1 MILTYG
7 TSHKMFTSLGL
18 PYVSVNVLSGIQ
30 CIYLMHN
37 LIARFMGPTWGLPG
51 TDRTQVGPMWATWT
65 LLSGYMLLYS
75 SLAPWQSYDLWVPVT
90 SQVSVK
96 AMGKVSLYWPVAQ
109 IPQCTSPMS
118 HNATFCNR
126 NVHISVTKWCTV
138 GCLSNALWGLRY
150 GSIKPQQKQ
159 KCPKL
164 VSLSGYIY
172 IYKIYIYMYIYRIM
186 YVLEWR
192 TVFITR
198 GLFFGVYFPSC
209 TTTTKINTKITLEW
223 AHE

>member
-1 MILTYG
+1 MYYLGFNVFIYG
-7 TSHKMFTSLGL
+7 
-18 PYVSVNVLSGIQ
+18 
-30 CIYLMHN
+30 MH
-37 LIARFMGPTWGLPG
+37 
-51 TDRTQVGPMWATWT
+51 
-65 LLSGYMLLYS
+65 MLVYY
-75 SLAPWQSYDLWVPVT
+75 SLALGQSYDLWVPVT
-90 SQVSVK
+90 SQVGVK

-172 IYKIYIYMYIYRIM
+172 IYIYRIM

-192 TVFITR
+192 TVYAITR

-209 TTTTKINTKITLEW
+209 TATTKINTKITLEW
-223 AHE
+223 AHK